1 MDLSQQKLSAE
12 EWDALE
18 RPVSKEE
25 QRILEM
31 IHGGYDNINIL
42 FNDTQSLIN
51 FIKISENKDMHHEY
65 FYEKYFKKDMDVL
78 KKKYLTGI
86 LQKKKKKKKMKSLKK
101 RELIRISNVD
111 KKIDSMHAQ
120 IVEFVL
126 LTILKQFLKFN
137 KKSPDDKNTYY
148 SYYTLGQI

>member
-1 MDLSQQKLSAE
+1 MDLRQQKLSAE

-31 IHGGYDNINIL
+31 IRDGYDNINIL

-51 FIKISENKDMHHEY
+51 FIKISENKEMHHEY

-78 KKKYLTGI
+78 KKKIFNWDIVNKEEKEEENEI
-86 LQKKKKKKKMKSLKK
+86 LEK
-101 RELIRISNVD
+101 
-111 KKIDSMHAQ
+111 
-120 IVEFVL
+120 
-126 LTILKQFLKFN
+126 T
-137 KKSPDDKNTYY
+137 
-148 SYYTLGQI
+148 

>member
-1 MDLSQQKLSAE
+1 MDLRQQKLSAE

-31 IHGGYDNINIL
+31 IHDGYDNINIL

-51 FIKISENKDMHHEY
+51 FIKISENKEMHHEY
-65 FYEKYFKKDMDVL
+65 FYEKYFKKDIDVL

-86 LQKKKKKKKMKSLKK
+86 LPDKEEKEEENEILEKT
-101 RELIRISNVD
+101 RINPNS
-111 KKIDSMHAQ
+111 
-120 IVEFVL
+120 
-126 LTILKQFLKFN
+126 
-137 KKSPDDKNTYY
+137 
-148 SYYTLGQI
+148 

>member
-31 IHGGYDNINIL
+31 IHDGYDNINIL

-78 KKKYLTGI
+78 KKKYLTGYFANRRR
-86 LQKKKKKKKMKSLKK
+86 K
-101 RELIRISNVD
+101 RRR
-111 KKIDSMHAQ
+111 K
-120 IVEFVL
+120 
-126 LTILKQFLKFN
+126 
-137 KKSPDDKNTYY
+137 
-148 SYYTLGQI
+148 